1 MGRRNEVDRLVQE
14 MEHEMRLLG
23 IWSSIP
29 PSAEALAS
37 EFPFCYDT
45 LQFDQWL
52 QWVFLPR
59 IHAVLDAGAALPAA
73 SDIAP
78 LAEVWFIEQEMAQ
91 EAARLVG
98 LIRRFDQVISGQ

>member
-1 MGRRNEVDRLVQE
+1 MQRRARVERLIHD
-14 MEHEMRLLG
+14 MEQEMRLLG
-23 IWSSIP
+23 IWSGVS

-59 IHAVLDAGAALPAA
+59 VHAVLESGGALPDA

-78 LAEVWFIEQEMAQ
+78 LAEVWFIEQEMEQ
-91 EAARLVG
+91 EARHLVG
-98 LIRRFDQVISGQ
+98 LIRQFDRVISGG